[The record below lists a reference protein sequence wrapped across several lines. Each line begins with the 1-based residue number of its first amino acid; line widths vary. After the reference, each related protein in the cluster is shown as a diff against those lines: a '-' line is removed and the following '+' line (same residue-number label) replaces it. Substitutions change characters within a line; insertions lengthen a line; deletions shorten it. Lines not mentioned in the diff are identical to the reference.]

1 MRYNPRNRYVVQYYP
16 TLHYLDKDGYIPG
29 FRFKR
34 SYMLEYVESDLNVG
48 LKTKEVFYKIA
59 GSTKRPHKSI
69 DQINYQIFNF
79 RGVRGSGISF
89 AKEID
94 RNIYV
99 NGLKRINFDFYENQ
113 VKDTS
118 RTHLYDKGRMI
129 VASTKIHSI
138 FSIIKNEIIFDF
150 TPFKASDW
158 SFSRFVLT
166 NSFDEKLG
174 LFGARFRQIYG
185 QIWSNQDGVPLQER
199 FNVEGA
205 GSGDLYQK
213 SYLRDKTS
221 FYGNQN
227 FFGQYHLP
235 GDANLRAFGN
245 QGFAG
250 VEQVFAI
257 TIEGFLSKSFAGI
270 NLELAAFIDQ
280 GTLSGSKFTL
290 GDKGFDGNTLV
301 DYGIGLR
308 ISTSVFG
315 QPIYL
320 RIDKPIDAT
329 IDGKSIEKMNEWIF
343 SFQKSI

>member
-1 MRYNPRNRYVVQYYP
+1 MSKVLVQ
-16 TLHYLDKDGYIPG
+16 L
-29 FRFKR
+29 
-34 SYMLEYVESDLNVG
+34 
-48 LKTKEVFYKIA
+48 
-59 GSTKRPHKSI
+59 
-69 DQINYQIFNF
+69 
-79 RGVRGSGISF
+79 
-89 AKEID
+89 
-94 RNIYV
+94 
-99 NGLKRINFDFYENQ
+99 
-113 VKDTS
+113 
-118 RTHLYDKGRMI
+118 
-129 VASTKIHSI
+129 
-138 FSIIKNEIIFDF
+138 
-150 TPFKASDW
+150 
-158 SFSRFVLT
+158 
-166 NSFDEKLG
+166 
-174 LFGARFRQIYG
+174 
-185 QIWSNQDGVPLQER
+185 
-199 FNVEGA
+199 
-205 GSGDLYQK
+205 DLYTK

-250 VEQVFAI
+250 VEQAFAI